1 MYGPGGGREVDR
13 VVRLPLGL
21 VRGKEPQGG
30 ERRRVEL
37 AWVGGGKA
45 EQRERGNRERGASG
59 LLLGTSRT
67 ALHVGG
73 LRGGT
78 LRDSGGLR
86 GVGRGLTTIR
96 L

>member
-1 MYGPGGGREVDR
+1 MDR

-37 AWVGGGKA
+37 AWVGGGEAK
-45 EQRERGNRERGASG
+45 QRERGNRERGASG
-59 LLLGTSRT
+59 LLLGTSRN

-73 LRGGT
+73 LRGAGGT

-86 GVGRGLTTIR
+86 GVGRGLATIR